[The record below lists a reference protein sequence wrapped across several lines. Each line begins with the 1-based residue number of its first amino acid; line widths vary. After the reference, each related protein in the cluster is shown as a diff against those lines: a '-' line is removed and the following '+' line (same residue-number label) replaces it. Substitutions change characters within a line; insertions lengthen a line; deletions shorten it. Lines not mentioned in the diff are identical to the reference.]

1 MGNEAKRGVFSD
13 TDSFAVACKGAE
25 LLSQSTIIPKIYR
38 GSVPN
43 CLVAIDMA
51 MRQNISPVEFM
62 HKNPEAVFFEYEEN
76 PEEKPEED
84 GEGERIIT
92 KDERKTLIQ
101 AISERFEGNDEKNRV
116 YKTILSRLGVRSTAN
131 MTSTQFSKALKMVEE
146 IASEDEKTQD
156 YQHGEG

>member
-25 LLSQSTIIPKIYR
+25 LLAQSTIIPKIYQ
-38 GSVPN
+38 GSAPN

-62 HKNPEAVFFEYEEN
+62 HKNPEAVFFE

-92 KDERKTLIQ
+92 KDERKMLIQ

-116 YKTILSRLGVRSTAN
+116 YKTILSKLGVRSTAN